1 MSIISDSEEPLSS
14 PKSLFRK
21 IINYFSRQDKLEET
35 VKEIIEDSHPERK
48 KMTKGEQQILHNF
61 LGFGDKD
68 VSSIMVPR
76 SEIVAIRM
84 DSSLNEIVD
93 LILTRSHTRLPVYK
107 DDLDHICGFINI
119 KDIINALARKSQ
131 FSVEKILRKTL
142 TVVPNM
148 RVIDVLTEMQ
158 NSQVH
163 IAIVIDEY
171 GATDGM
177 MTIEDII
184 EELVGELEDEHDVK
198 DTNQEYI
205 KVDNNTIVCSGRME
219 LSKAEKFFGVKL
231 QQQKVRNVETVAGLV
246 LNVTGS
252 LPKNGDIIK
261 ISDNLKAEILDATPR
276 YIKRIKLIYNND

>member
-1 MSIISDSEEPLSS
+1 MPAITESEEHLGNS
-14 PKSLFRK
+14 KSFFRR
-21 IINYFSRQDKLEET
+21 IMSYFSKQEKLEET

-48 KMTKGEQQILHNF
+48 KMTISEQRILHNF
-61 LGFGDKD
+61 LGFGDKN

-76 SEIVAIRM
+76 SEIASIRM
-84 DSSLNEIVD
+84 DSKLEEIME
-93 LILTRSHTRLPVYK
+93 LILTRSHTRIPVYK
-107 DDLDHICGFINI
+107 DDIDHICGFINI
-119 KDIINALARKSQ
+119 KDIIPSLAGKAE
-131 FSVEKILRKTL
+131 FSIAKILRKTL

-158 NSQVH
+158 NSQTH

-205 KVDNNTIVCSGRME
+205 KIDSDTIICSGRME
-219 LSKAEKFFGVKL
+219 LSKAEKFFGMKM
-231 QQQKVRNVETVAGLV
+231 QQGKSKNIETVAGLV
-246 LNVTGS
+246 LSITGS
-252 LPKNGDIIK
+252 LPKVGDVIEIF
-261 ISDNLKAEILDATPR
+261 DELRAEILDATPR
-276 YIKRIKLIYNND
+276 YIKKIKLIRMV

>member
-1 MSIISDSEEPLSS
+1 M
-14 PKSLFRK
+14 
-21 IINYFSRQDKLEET
+21 NYFSKQEKLEET

-48 KMTKGEQQILHNF
+48 KMTLGEQQILHNF

-68 VSSIMVPR
+68 VGAIMVPR

-84 DSSLNEIVD
+84 DSNLEEIVD

-107 DDLDHICGFINI
+107 DDIDHICGFINI
-119 KDIINALARKSQ
+119 KDIIPSLAGKVE

-158 NSQVH
+158 NSQTH

-198 DTNQEYI
+198 DANQEYI
-205 KVDNNTIVCSGRME
+205 KIDADTIICSGRME
-219 LSKAEKFFGVKL
+219 LSKAEKFFDMKIHL
-231 QQQKVRNVETVAGLV
+231 QKSKVVETIAGLV
-246 LNVTGS
+246 LNITGT
-252 LPKNGDIIK
+252 LPKNGDIIEIFDK
-261 ISDNLKAEILDATPR
+261 LRAEILDSTPR
-276 YIKRIKLIYNND
+276 YIKKIKLTRSKIA

>member
-1 MSIISDSEEPLSS
+1 
-14 PKSLFRK
+14 
-21 IINYFSRQDKLEET
+21 
-35 VKEIIEDSHPERK
+35 
-48 KMTKGEQQILHNF
+48 MTKGEQQILHNF

-84 DSSLNEIVD
+84 DSSLDEIVD

-205 KVDNNTIVCSGRME
+205 KVDNNTIICSGRME

-252 LPKNGDIIK
+252 LPQNGDIIK
-261 ISDNLKAEILDATPR
+261 ISDDLKAEILDATPR
-276 YIKRIKLIYNND
+276 YIKRIKLIYSKFI